1 MKEMKELLTI
11 QSDDLWKAERKIHFA
26 EKEIRIFVN
35 AVKHLEEMGENRVS
49 TDYMKS
55 ALLSVRQELQR

>member
-11 QSDDLWKAERKIHFA
+11 ESDDLWKAERKIYFA
-26 EKEIRIFVN
+26 EKEIRIFIN

-55 ALLSVRQELQR
+55 ALLSVRQELQG

>member
-1 MKEMKELLTI
+1 MNQSLEK
-11 QSDDLWKAERKIHFA
+11 QSDALWKAERKIHFA
-26 EKEIRIFVN
+26 EKEIRIFIN

-55 ALLSVRQELQR
+55 VLLSVRQELEG